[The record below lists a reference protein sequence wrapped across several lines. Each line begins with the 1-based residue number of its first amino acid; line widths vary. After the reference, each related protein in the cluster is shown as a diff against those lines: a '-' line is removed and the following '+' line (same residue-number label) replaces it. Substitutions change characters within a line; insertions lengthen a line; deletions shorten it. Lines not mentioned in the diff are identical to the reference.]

1 MVMADSGL
9 VLCEPLCFLLN
20 KFKKQP
26 QLNVLKQAVVDFY
39 CIDDIIEAKQRLL
52 DDVGLLSISDKI
64 PHIPKRRDGV
74 NRVTKEV
81 DDIILLL
88 TSVDEQG
95 LLNSLPRYAAINPD
109 NMPSLRLFDG
119 DMLLLLTRL
128 DKMESKLM
136 EFGSALAAINS
147 ALRSST
153 TISSVSKASST
164 STSLPT
170 TTTLP
175 AVLPGVY
182 QSIGCH
188 GILPSAASAVPA
200 SASDQAQAPAQ
211 PKVQSAYTVPD
222 LQLVNNT
229 VNNTGPSWAERVA
242 STPIGHR
249 LVSDSNYDSNG
260 ESAEDQGFI
269 VQQSRKKR
277 KRQLSQQP
285 SQQQATGNELTKTVN
300 DNSIGRPVNRHGRHG
315 RRLLIGKMIDP
326 STSSHFVSHSIAA
339 AKPLL
344 KKAVYYI
351 DNVDSSVNIDDMRE
365 FVTGLSVQVLSLFET
380 KPRRRSKLSS
390 SSALHDGK
398 AFRLCINKDHR
409 DRLLDDSRWPAYV
422 SVSEWFFKSAQ
433 SADGHATVIVNE
445 NFVDQNTAAQP
456 NLASATLGSASETI
470 INRSVVAEG
479 LDEDDEDATV
489 MLTDHSQPECIT

>member
-1 MVMADSGL
+1 MEMADSGL

-39 CIDDIIEAKQRLL
+39 CIDDITEAKQRLL
-52 DDVGLLSISDKI
+52 DDVSLLSISDKL

-74 NRVTKEV
+74 NRVMKEV

-88 TSVDEQG
+88 TSVDEQN

-128 DKMESKLM
+128 DKMESKLL

-153 TISSVSKASST
+153 TNSSVSKASST
-164 STSLPT
+164 STLTSLPT

-188 GILPSAASAVPA
+188 GIPQSVASAAQA
-200 SASDQAQAPAQ
+200 SASVQAQAPAQ
-211 PKVQSAYTVPD
+211 AQVQLKVQSDHTLMD
-222 LQLVNNT
+222 RLL

-249 LVSDSNYDSNG
+249 LASGSNYVPT
-260 ESAEDQGFI
+260 I
-269 VQQSRKKR
+269 
-277 KRQLSQQP
+277 
-285 SQQQATGNELTKTVN
+285 
-300 DNSIGRPVNRHGRHG
+300 
-315 RRLLIGKMIDP
+315 
-326 STSSHFVSHSIAA
+326 
-339 AKPLL
+339 
-344 KKAVYYI
+344 
-351 DNVDSSVNIDDMRE
+351 
-365 FVTGLSVQVLSLFET
+365 
-380 KPRRRSKLSS
+380 
-390 SSALHDGK
+390 
-398 AFRLCINKDHR
+398 KD
-409 DRLLDDSRWPAYV
+409 L
-422 SVSEWFFKSAQ
+422 
-433 SADGHATVIVNE
+433 
-445 NFVDQNTAAQP
+445 
-456 NLASATLGSASETI
+456 
-470 INRSVVAEG
+470 
-479 LDEDDEDATV
+479 
-489 MLTDHSQPECIT
+489 